1 MCSIYVYMHC
11 LSQAYIHMHTSI
23 YQNIIHLCNIMLYIY
38 TFSFVTQDI
47 KWPTERKKVIPD
59 SMPHLSLLEAFSW
72 PSKALE
78 KLAELQP
85 SLLENGNP
93 LVLEKRCLRVVSN
106 FSGVCSSSR
115 SLQALQAQANFKLS
129 FTHVPWLL

>member
-1 MCSIYVYMHC
+1 MYVLYIYIYVYMHC
-11 LSQAYIHMHTSI
+11 LSQTYIRVYI
-23 YQNIIHLCNIMLYIY
+23 KILYIFAIY

-59 SMPHLSLLEAFSW
+59 SMPRLSLLEAFSW

-78 KLAELQP
+78 KLAELLP
-85 SLLENGNP
+85 SLVEKGNP
-93 LVLEKRCLRVVSN
+93 LVLEKRRLRAVSN

-115 SLQALQAQANFKLS
+115 SLQALEAQANFKLS
-129 FTHVPWLL
+129 FDHAPWLL